1 MKPTLSRIL
10 TVICAAGLAAA
21 PVRGWALA
29 PAPEPE
35 PKPVEAPVVDP
46 AAAPEPEPEPRPEPE
61 PAAPPETSPAVR
73 PAAVRKPS
81 EPAPPP
87 SAATAVAADPAD
99 MEATATAGPDG
110 ILLNFRNAPLDMVLS
125 HMSEAAGFVIVLDTP
140 VRGSVNVISSHP
152 VSKDEAVDLLNA
164 VLNKN
169 GYAAIRNGRTLT
181 IVDKATAKTRN
192 IPVKIGSNP
201 ALIPVND
208 EIVTQII
215 PIRFVEAQQLVTD
228 LSAFVSPQATIVA
241 NEAGN
246 SVVVTDT
253 QANIRHLAE
262 IIKAIDSSAEG
273 ETEIRVI
280 YLKFANP
287 SDVVTL
293 LGTVFPNQTS
303 GNSQTQS
310 PFRFGGPGGF
320 GGFGRGGGGNGGRGG
335 RGGGGN
341 GGGAAGGTTDRAQ
354 KQTQVVAA
362 ADLRTSSVVITAAK
376 DMMPQIESMVR
387 ELDVRS
393 SRDQSVHVFKMENG
407 DPQQALQIL
416 QNMFQSTTST
426 RGNANSTTQT
436 SPLMQREV
444 NNANSSSSSVSGS
457 TSGNAFGGAGSR
469 TGAGGR

>member
-1 MKPTLSRIL
+1 MKPTISRIL

-21 PVRGWALA
+21 PVRGWAQA
-29 PAPEPE
+29 PAPNPVPEPE
-35 PKPVEAPVVDP
+35 PVEAPVVDP
-46 AAAPEPEPEPRPEPE
+46 AAVPEPEPQPEPE
-61 PAAPPETSPAVR
+61 PDAPPSAR
-73 PAAVRKPS
+73 PAAKPS
-81 EPAPPP
+81 APPKP
-87 SAATAVAADPAD
+87 AEPPPAVAETVATDPAD
-99 MEATATAGPDG
+99 MEASATPGPDG

-125 HMSEAAGFVIVLDTP
+125 HMSEAAGFVIVLDTT

-201 ALIPVND
+201 ALIPIND

-228 LSAFVSPQATIVA
+228 LSAFVSAQATIVA

-246 SVVVTDT
+246 SVVITDT

-303 GNSQTQS
+303 GNGQTQS

-320 GGFGRGGGGNGGRGG
+320 PGFGGGGGGRGG
-335 RGGGGN
+335 RGGGN
-341 GGGAAGGTTDRAQ
+341 GGGAAAGGTTDRAQ

-362 ADLRTSSVVITAAK
+362 ADLRTSSVVVTAAK

-393 SRDQSVHVFKMENG
+393 SRDQSVHVFKMDNG

-457 TSGNAFGGAGSR
+457 TSGNSFGGAGSR
-469 TGAGGR
+469 TGTGGR